1 MIRVSVP
8 VVPGVV
14 LEQLDDIQST
24 NLGAL
29 KLRITVDELDLA
41 YWLMRDDIAKNNS
54 KPRIHVVVRV
64 GELWEPLMSYE
75 YWEHRFSYPNISL
88 TLTEETV
95 EEDVHDSNLD
105 PGPVIIEHRSLLNNE
120 GVVWTPGMN

>member
-1 MIRVSVP
+1 MIRIAVP
-8 VVPGVV
+8 VVPGIV
-14 LEQLDDIQST
+14 LEQLVDIQSN

-29 KLRITVDELDLA
+29 KLQITVDELELA
-41 YWLMRDDIAKNNS
+41 YWVMRDDIAKNNS

-64 GELWEPLMSYE
+64 EELWEPLMSYE

-88 TLTEETV
+88 TLNEETV
-95 EEDVHDSNLD
+95 EEDVHASTLD
-105 PGPVIIEHRSLLNNE
+105 PGPVIIEHHSLLNKG

>member
-105 PGPVIIEHRSLLNNE
+105 PGPVIIEHHSLLNNE